1 MTVVTAERI
10 TTAAQAVA
18 VAAELAA
25 EFASGAAERD
35 RARRLPHEELDQLS
49 ASGLLAITV
58 PAAFGGADLPPSVV
72 AEVVRILA
80 TGDPN
85 IAQVPHSHFVYLNL
99 LRLAGTPAQ
108 QHEYF
113 GRVLAGARIANAQ
126 SERGGATVA
135 DIATVLRPVR
145 HQVVD
150 GPRRFVVDGTKYYCT
165 GSLFADVL
173 AVLTRLDDPLAVSGL
188 EPGEYVAF
196 VPAPASGVRIIDD
209 WDALGQRTTGS
220 GTVEFDGVQV
230 DSHNLVARAAAVNAP
245 TGYGAFAQLLHA
257 AIDAGIARGAL
268 DAAAEFTRTH
278 SRPWFEAE
286 VSRAV
291 DDPLLVQR
299 FGELAVSVGAAEAAL
314 VVAGTSVDV
323 TVGGSATARA
333 TSTGVPWG
341 NGSESGS
348 VRPSAVESAGAA
360 QSSGASAV
368 EDSGADHSDVGR
380 ASIAVAT
387 AKILADRAANE
398 VSAAIFEVGG
408 TRSAAAAHR
417 LDHFWR
423 NARTHTL
430 HDPVRW
436 KYQHIG
442 RAVLRNQAPP
452 SHGVI

>member
-10 TTAAQAVA
+10 ATADQAVRI
-18 VAAELAA
+18 AAELAEA
-25 EFASGAAERD
+25 FAAGAAERD
-35 RARRLPHEELDQLS
+35 LSRRLPHEELDQLS

-58 PAAFGGADLPPSVV
+58 PAEFGGADLPPSVV

-80 TGDPN
+80 AADPN

-99 LRLAGTPAQ
+99 LRLAGTRAQ
-108 QHEYF
+108 QRDYF
-113 GRVLAGARIANAQ
+113 GKVLAGARIANAQ
-126 SERGGATVA
+126 SERSGATVA
-135 DIATVLRPVR
+135 EIATVLRPVGDPAGR
-145 HQVVD
+145 GD
-150 GPRRFVVDGTKYYCT
+150 ARRFVVEGTKFYCT

-173 AVLTRLDDPLAVSGL
+173 AVLTRLDDPQAISGL

-196 VPAPASGVRIIDD
+196 VPALEPGVRIVDD

-220 GTVEFDGVQV
+220 GTVEFAAVEVGHEQ
-230 DSHNLVARAAAVNAP
+230 LVSRASAVNAP

-268 DAAAEFTRTH
+268 QAAAEFVRTR
-278 SRPWFEAE
+278 SRPWFEAQ
-286 VSRAV
+286 VANAA
-291 DDPLLVQR
+291 DDPLVVQR
-299 FGELAVSVGAAEAAL
+299 FGELAVAVAAAESTLITAGAAVDAA
-314 VVAGTSVDV
+314 
-323 TVGGSATARA
+323 
-333 TSTGVPWG
+333 
-341 NGSESGS
+341 
-348 VRPSAVESAGAA
+348 VRPGVIADGEDPVAHLESAGA
-360 QSSGASAV
+360 
-368 EDSGADHSDVGR
+368 R

-408 TRSAAAAHR
+408 TRSAASEHR

-442 RAVLRNQAPP
+442 RAVLHDRPP
-452 SHGVI
+452 PLHGVI